1 MVKTTPMT
9 ESGEH
14 ILVCLSSSPSNEK
27 IIETASKMASAFN
40 SKFTALFVQTPTYEK
55 MSREDSARL
64 QRNISLA
71 EKNGASIATVVGDN
85 VPMQIAEF
93 ARLAGVTKIVIGRS
107 GVKRN
112 HFWSKPAL
120 TEQLVLIAPD
130 IDVYIIPDAV
140 SEIKFRK
147 KQLHFSMKLIP
158 TLTDLFIIVLMLA
171 VTTGVG
177 LLFAHFGFSESNI
190 ITVYILGVLIA
201 AVFAKSQSVGVIGS
215 LASVLLFNYFFIEPR
230 YSFHTYETEYA
241 VTFVIM
247 FVASLITGTLAGRLK
262 SSAKQSARAA
272 FRTKS
277 LFDTNKLLQK
287 AKTEEEV
294 IKATA
299 NQVTTLLDRN
309 IVIYPEKDG
318 ALGEGVIFGNSPSD
332 TSVFSAEP
340 ERESAKTAFENRKR
354 AVSSA
359 DRQDGE
365 KILYITIMTSEKAY
379 GIIGILLEGKSLDS
393 YEYSVLMSILGEC
406 ALALDNLRNM
416 AEKEKAALMAQNER
430 LRSNLLRMISHDLRT
445 PLTSISGNASNLL
458 SHESQLDDETRKQIF
473 TDIYEDSEW
482 LIDLV
487 ENLLSVTRLEDGQM
501 QLHLSQELISD
512 VIDEALCHVSRNA
525 AEHTL
530 KVEKSDDLLFC
541 KMDAKLISQVLI
553 NLINNA
559 IKYTG
564 AGSVITVRTDKK
576 DGYVAVSV
584 SDDGPGIP
592 EDDKEHIFEMFYT
605 GHGSTADGKRSLGLG
620 LPLCRSIVEAHGGK
634 IVMTDNSPSGCV
646 FTFTLPAK
654 EVCLYE

>member
-1 MVKTTPMT
+1 MVKSAP
-9 ESGEH
+9 EKENNEH

-64 QRNISLA
+64 QKNIAFA

-93 ARLAGVTKIVIGRS
+93 ARLSGVTKIVIGRS
-107 GVKRN
+107 GAKRN

-140 SEIKFRK
+140 SEIKLRK
-147 KQLHFSMKLIP
+147 KQLHFSVKLIP
-158 TLTDLFIIVLMLA
+158 TWTDLLIILLMLA

-201 AVFAKSQSVGVIGS
+201 AVFGKSQSVGVIGS

-241 VTFVIM
+241 VTFAIM
-247 FVASLITGTLAGRLK
+247 FVASLITGTLANRLK
-262 SSAKQSARAA
+262 GNAKQSARAA

-309 IVIYPEKDG
+309 VVIYPEKDG
-318 ALGEGVIFGNSPSD
+318 ALGEGMVFGNSPSD
-332 TSVFSAEP
+332 TSVFFFDEEIGAA
-340 ERESAKTAFENRKR
+340 RAAFESKKR
-354 AVSSA
+354 SGPST
-359 DRQDGE
+359 DRE

-379 GIIGILLEGKSLDS
+379 GVIGILLENKSLDS

-406 ALALDNLRNM
+406 ALALENLRNI

-430 LRSNLLRMISHDLRT
+430 LRANLLRMISHDLRT

-458 SHESQLDDETRKQIF
+458 SHDSRLDEETRRQIF

-501 QLHLSQELISD
+501 KLHLSEELIND
-512 VIDEALCHVSRNA
+512 VVDEALSHVSRNVS
-525 AEHTL
+525 EHTL
-530 KVEKSDDLLFC
+530 KVEKSDELLFSE
-541 KMDAKLISQVLI
+541 MDAKLISQVLI
-553 NLINNA
+553 NLVNNA

-564 AGSVITVRTDKK
+564 VGSTITVRTEKK
-576 DGYVAVSV
+576 DGFVAVSV
-584 SDDGPGIP
+584 SDNGPGISD
-592 EDDKEHIFEMFYT
+592 DDKEHIFEMFYT
-605 GHGSTADGKRSLGLG
+605 GHGLTADGKRSLGLG
-620 LPLCRSIVEAHGGK
+620 LPLCRSIVEAHGGE
-634 IVMTDNSPSGCV
+634 ISMTDNTPSGCV

>member
-1 MVKTTPMT
+1 MVKAAPVK

-64 QRNISLA
+64 QKNIAFA

-93 ARLAGVTKIVIGRS
+93 ARLSGVTKIVIGRS
-107 GVKRN
+107 GAKRS

-140 SEIKFRK
+140 SEIKLRK
-147 KQLHFSMKLIP
+147 KQLHFSVKLIP
-158 TLTDLFIIVLMLA
+158 TWTDLLIILLMLA

-201 AVFAKSQSVGVIGS
+201 AVFTKSQSVGVIGS

-241 VTFVIM
+241 VTFAIM
-247 FVASLITGTLAGRLK
+247 FVASLITGTLANRLK
-262 SSAKQSARAA
+262 GNAKQSARAA

-309 IVIYPEKDG
+309 VVIYPEKDG
-318 ALGEGVIFGNSPSD
+318 ALGEGMVFGNSPSD
-332 TSVFSAEP
+332 TSVFFFDEEIGAA
-340 ERESAKTAFENRKR
+340 RAAFESKKR
-354 AVSSA
+354 SGPST
-359 DRQDGE
+359 DRE

-379 GIIGILLEGKSLDS
+379 GVIGILLENKSLDS

-406 ALALDNLRNM
+406 ALALENLRNI

-430 LRSNLLRMISHDLRT
+430 LRANLLRMISHDLRT

-458 SHESQLDDETRKQIF
+458 SHDSQLDEETRRQIF

-501 QLHLSQELISD
+501 KLHLSEELIND
-512 VIDEALCHVSRNA
+512 VVDEALSHVSRNVS
-525 AEHTL
+525 EHML
-530 KVEKSDDLLFC
+530 KVEKSDELLFSE
-541 KMDAKLISQVLI
+541 MDAKLISQVLI
-553 NLINNA
+553 NLVNNA

-564 AGSVITVRTDKK
+564 VGSTITVRTEKK
-576 DGYVAVSV
+576 DGFVAVSV
-584 SDDGPGIP
+584 SDNGPGISD
-592 EDDKEHIFEMFYT
+592 DDKEHIFEMFYT
-605 GHGSTADGKRSLGLG
+605 GHGLTADGKRSLGLG
-620 LPLCRSIVEAHGGK
+620 LPLCRSIVEAHGGE
-634 IVMTDNSPSGCV
+634 ISMTDNTPSGCV

>member
-1 MVKTTPMT
+1 MVKSAPAT
-9 ESGEH
+9 ELSEH

-27 IIETASKMASAFN
+27 IIGTAAKMASAFN
-40 SKFTALFVQTPTYEK
+40 SKFTALFVQTPNYEK

-64 QRNISLA
+64 QKNIAFA

-93 ARLAGVTKIVIGRS
+93 ARLSGVTKIVIGRS
-107 GVKRN
+107 GAKRN
-112 HFWSKPAL
+112 HFWDKPAL

-140 SEIKFRK
+140 SEIKLRK
-147 KQLHFSMKLIP
+147 KQLHFSVKLIP
-158 TLTDLFIIVLMLA
+158 TWTDLLIILLMLA

-201 AVFAKSQSVGVIGS
+201 AVFTKSQSVGVIGS

-241 VTFVIM
+241 VTFAIM
-247 FVASLITGTLAGRLK
+247 FVASLITGTLANRLK
-262 SSAKQSARAA
+262 ENAKQSARAA

-309 IVIYPEKDG
+309 VVIYPEKDG
-318 ALGEGVIFGNSPSD
+318 ALGEGMIFGNSPSD
-332 TSVFSAEP
+332 TSVFFSEEEIGAA
-340 ERESAKTAFENRKR
+340 RAAFESKKR
-354 AVSSA
+354 SGPSA
-359 DRQDGE
+359 DRE

-379 GIIGILLEGKSLDS
+379 GVIGILLENKSLDS

-406 ALALDNLRNM
+406 ALALENLRNM

-430 LRSNLLRMISHDLRT
+430 LRANLLRMISHDLRT

-458 SHESQLDDETRKQIF
+458 SHDSQLDDETRRQIF

-501 QLHLSQELISD
+501 KLHLSEELIND
-512 VIDEALCHVSRNA
+512 VVDEALSHVSRNA
-525 AEHTL
+525 SEHTL
-530 KVEKSDDLLFC
+530 KVEKSDELLFSE
-541 KMDAKLISQVLI
+541 MDAKLISQVLI
-553 NLINNA
+553 NLVNNA

-564 AGSVITVRTDKK
+564 AGSTITVRTEKR

-584 SDDGPGIP
+584 SDNGPGISD
-592 EDDKEHIFEMFYT
+592 DDKDHIFEMFYT
-605 GHGSTADGKRSLGLG
+605 GHGLTADGKRSLGLG
-620 LPLCRSIVEAHGGK
+620 LPLCRSIVEAHGGE
-634 IVMTDNSPSGCV
+634 ITMTDNAPSGCV